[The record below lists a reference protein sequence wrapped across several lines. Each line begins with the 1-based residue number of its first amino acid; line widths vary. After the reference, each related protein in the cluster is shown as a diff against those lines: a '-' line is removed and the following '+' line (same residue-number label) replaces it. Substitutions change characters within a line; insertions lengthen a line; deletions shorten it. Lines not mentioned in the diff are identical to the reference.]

1 MDKSDVQKMIDTI
14 KGCSRVIKEE
24 IESNPSMPWD
34 YLIVMVPV
42 NRSGALPFVTSV
54 PEGRI
59 EEFLKYLLQ
68 SCADSD
74 RTVEYLDEPGRKQ

>member
-1 MDKSDVQKMIDTI
+1 MEKSDVQKMIDTI
-14 KGCSRVIKEE
+14 KGCSKVIKEE
-24 IESNPSMPWD
+24 IEADPSKPWD

-54 PEGRI
+54 PEARI

-68 SCADSD
+68 SCAESD
-74 RTVEYLDEPGRKQ
+74 RTVEYLDDPRRKQ